1 VVRYHN
7 NINMSVKIKIL
18 KVILK
23 KQLFILSIW
32 SLGAIAGASA
42 VNWYYILPTLEE
54 TYVFEQKTVSV
65 IEIAEAKEVEDNI
78 EKLMA
83 LIYQNESSSG
93 KNNFSKCE
101 EQGKVNGIGYGIPGN
116 GSFVCFESHE
126 EEMIALRGW
135 LVAKRASGMSDEAM
149 LCLYSG
155 GNYVNCKK

>member
-1 VVRYHN
+1 MRV
-7 NINMSVKIKIL
+7 
-18 KVILK
+18 
-23 KQLFILSIW
+23 LSIW
-32 SLGAIAGASA
+32 GLGVIAGASGMYW
-42 VNWYYILPTLEE
+42 VNTIPTLEPSSV
-54 TYVFEQKTVSV
+54 VFEQVNQSLQIETV
-65 IEIAEAKEVEDNI
+65 EAKEVEDNI
-78 EKLMA
+78 EKLMT

>member
-1 VVRYHN
+1 MY
-7 NINMSVKIKIL
+7 
-18 KVILK
+18 
-23 KQLFILSIW
+23 W
-32 SLGAIAGASA
+32 
-42 VNWYYILPTLEE
+42 VNTMPKLQGDTI
-54 TYVFEQKTVSV
+54 FEQKAVLIETV
-65 IEIAEAKEVEDNI
+65 EAKEMPKDTIED
-78 EKLMA
+78 MMT

-126 EEMIALRGW
+126 DEMIALRGW
-135 LVAKRASGMSDEAM
+135 LVAKRAVGMSDDAM

>member
-65 IEIAEAKEVEDNI
+65 IETVEAKEVKDNVD
-78 EKLMA
+78 ELA
-83 LIYQNESSSG
+83 DLIWSNESTRG

-101 EQGKVNGIGYGIPGN
+101 EQGKYNGIGYGIPGD

-155 GNYVNCKK
+155 NNYVNCKK